1 MANYL
6 IGYDL
11 DKPDQ
16 NYKEL
21 FKAIEAIGGSY
32 WHCLDSTWIV
42 KSNLTA
48 IQLCNSLSK
57 HIGSSDKLLV
67 AALSK
72 DAAWIGFDKECSDW
86 LKTNL

>member
-16 NYKEL
+16 DYKDL
-21 FKAIEAIGGSY
+21 IDAIKKIGNW

-42 KSNLTA
+42 QSEMSATALRDTLTA
-48 IQLCNSLSK
+48 
-57 HIGSSDKLLV
+57 HIGNSDKLLV
-67 AALSK
+67 TTLSGT
-72 DAAWIGFDKECSDW
+72 AAWFGFNDNCSSW
-86 LKTNL
+86 LKDNL